1 MRCDYCELIERE
13 KENEIIYQD
22 VDVVVAVKDLVSA
35 PGQITVF
42 PKEHYTI
49 MEAVPNKILK
59 KCFQMAN
66 KVSIAVFESLG
77 CQGTNIIVQNGHG
90 ADQTTPHFGIEII
103 PRREGDE
110 LNLEWEPKKLME
122 HEMDQI
128 FTQIEPGC
136 KKLGKIDGKEVKK
149 KSKKDKKPKKEGV
162 VILEDDK
169 DEENYLLKS
178 LRKTP

>member
-59 KCFQMAN
+59 KCFQKQSVMLLLNN
-66 KVSIAVFESLG
+66 K
-77 CQGTNIIVQNGHG
+77 
-90 ADQTTPHFGIEII
+90 
-103 PRREGDE
+103 
-110 LNLEWEPKKLME
+110 
-122 HEMDQI
+122 
-128 FTQIEPGC
+128 
-136 KKLGKIDGKEVKK
+136 
-149 KSKKDKKPKKEGV
+149 
-162 VILEDDK
+162 
-169 DEENYLLKS
+169 
-178 LRKTP
+178 